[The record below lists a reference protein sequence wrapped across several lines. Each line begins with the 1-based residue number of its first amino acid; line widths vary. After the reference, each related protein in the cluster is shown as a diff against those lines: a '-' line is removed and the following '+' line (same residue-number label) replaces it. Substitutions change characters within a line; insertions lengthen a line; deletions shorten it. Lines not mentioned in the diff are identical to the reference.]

1 MAQRIF
7 PPLPTTQHLGT
18 RRLLEPQKDGRL
30 FFHQLGG
37 IKLEVRKQAELE
49 RIKTCFFHRP
59 EFTSMI
65 QGREGGEWPEEEGC
79 KWLQGWRRLG
89 SDCES
94 EFEFS
99 RITELPPPRGAY

>member
-1 MAQRIF
+1 
-7 PPLPTTQHLGT
+7 
-18 RRLLEPQKDGRL
+18 
-30 FFHQLGG
+30 
-37 IKLEVRKQAELE
+37 
-49 RIKTCFFHRP
+49 
-59 EFTSMI
+59 MI